1 MTPPRYVFGVSGRTA
16 EALLAQ
22 AGTLA
27 DYLESSVRDRR
38 RAAFATTVTLPAVAK
53 TLLLRR
59 EALEH
64 RLAFVASTLAD
75 AVEQLRYFVEQ
86 SDNGMSLR
94 GRGIHASRAEANQF
108 GDALEADRE
117 YLRQLVAAG
126 HLDRLAAL
134 WSVGFPVD
142 WSAVHPE
149 LTEELPVYLPPTR
162 LSRQRFWPQHTV
174 QAGVSSPQE
183 PSAPTVAPLA
193 RADESVVPQS
203 IRIELTP
210 ERAPAVAPVSE
221 AVVELDSDSFRSELA
236 DLPSTLR
243 RRHLRTQL
251 QRWISEALAY
261 PDGELPPVD
270 RGFFDL
276 GMTSIQLEQVRTKI
290 TAAVGFEPGETTAF
304 DYPTI
309 TEFADYLERSLDSAA
324 AAPIQVPVVPPDDAN
339 MLTTLDATAIEQL
352 SPVELE
358 RVLTAIL

>member
-22 AGTLA
+22 ADTLA
-27 DYLESSVRDRR
+27 NYLESSVRDR

-53 TLLLRR
+53 TLLLHR

-64 RLAFVASTLAD
+64 RLAFVVSTLAD
-75 AVEQLRYFVEQ
+75 AVEQLRYFAEH
-86 SDNGMSLR
+86 SDNGIWLR
-94 GRGIHASRAEANQF
+94 GRGIYASRAEANQF
-108 GDALEADRE
+108 GDVLDADRE

-162 LSRQRFWPQHTV
+162 SSRQRFWPQHTV
-174 QAGVSSPQE
+174 QTGVSSPQE
-183 PSAPTVAPLA
+183 PSAPTGAPVV
-193 RADESVVPQS
+193 RAEESVVPQS
-203 IRIELTP
+203 IRTKSTP
-210 ERAPAVAPVSE
+210 ERAPDVALVPE
-221 AVVELDSDSFRSELA
+221 GVVELDTDPLRAQLA

-243 RRHLRTQL
+243 RRQLRTQL
-251 QRWISEALAY
+251 QRWIGEALAY
-261 PDGELPPVD
+261 SDGELPPVD

-276 GMTSIQLEQVRTKI
+276 GMTSIQLEQVRTRI
-290 TAAVGFEPGETTAF
+290 TATVGFEPGETTAF

-309 TEFADYLERSLDSAA
+309 TEFADYLERSLANAA
-324 AAPIQVPVVPPDDAN
+324 AAPIQVPVVSPDDAN
-339 MLTTLDATAIEQL
+339 VLTTLDATAIEQL